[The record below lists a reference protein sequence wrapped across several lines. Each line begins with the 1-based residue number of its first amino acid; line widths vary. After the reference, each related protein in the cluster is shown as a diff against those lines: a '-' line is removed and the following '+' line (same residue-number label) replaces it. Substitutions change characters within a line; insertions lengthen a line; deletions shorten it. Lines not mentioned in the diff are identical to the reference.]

1 MLTLQAIEKSFGATR
16 AVRNVTLHARPGA
29 VLGRVGEN
37 GAGKSSL
44 MKIAG
49 GIVSP
54 DRGAVILDGIPM
66 TGLTPRAALAHGIA
80 TVFQELTLVR
90 SLSVSENL
98 SILRPP
104 SRPWRSID
112 GGQLR
117 RSAQAVLDAYDV
129 PVQADRMVGELSLGQ
144 QQMIEIVRAVSR
156 HPKVLLLDEATAALG
171 ASEVRWLERIVAAE
185 RARKTIVLFISH
197 RWDEITEFCQNVAI
211 MRNGE
216 LVGEA
221 AVQDM
226 SHDGAVELMTGRR
239 LGVAFLPKRAMAE
252 RRIVLEARGLGSTV
266 LRGVS
271 LELAAGEILGLG
283 GLIGQG
289 QDALLKSLFGD
300 HPLRQGTILVDG
312 RREDLYRPA
321 DAIRRRIAYVPQERK
336 VEGLLLNKSVAFN
349 LSLAVL
355 RMLSRF
361 GGLISP
367 KAEARLVSGSITRLA
382 IRTAS
387 ASESV
392 ANLSGGNQQKVL
404 LQKWL
409 LTKPQILLLNDVTR
423 GVDIA
428 TKTQIY
434 DIVAELAVSGLGILL
449 YSTDAHEL
457 VELAHRVLVM
467 SDGQIKAELS
477 GDALSAEAIVRASIG
492 AEASNAFAA

>member
-1 MLTLQAIEKSFGATR
+1 
-16 AVRNVTLHARPGA
+16 
-29 VLGRVGEN
+29 
-37 GAGKSSL
+37 
-44 MKIAG
+44 
-49 GIVSP
+49 
-54 DRGAVILDGIPM
+54 
-66 TGLTPRAALAHGIA
+66 
-80 TVFQELTLVR
+80 
-90 SLSVSENL
+90 
-98 SILRPP
+98 
-104 SRPWRSID
+104 
-112 GGQLR
+112 
-117 RSAQAVLDAYDV
+117 
-129 PVQADRMVGELSLGQ
+129 
-144 QQMIEIVRAVSR
+144 
-156 HPKVLLLDEATAALG
+156 
-171 ASEVRWLERIVAAE
+171 
-185 RARKTIVLFISH
+185 
-197 RWDEITEFCQNVAI
+197 
-211 MRNGE
+211 
-216 LVGEA
+216 
-221 AVQDM
+221 
-226 SHDGAVELMTGRR
+226 
-239 LGVAFLPKRAMAE
+239 
-252 RRIVLEARGLGSTV
+252 
-266 LRGVS
+266 
-271 LELAAGEILGLG
+271 
-283 GLIGQG
+283 
-289 QDALLKSLFGD
+289 
-300 HPLRQGTILVDG
+300 
-312 RREDLYRPA
+312 
-321 DAIRRRIAYVPQERK
+321 VPQERK

>member
-29 VLGRVGEN
+29 VLGLVGEN

-271 LELAAGEILGLG
+271 LELARA
-283 GLIGQG
+283 
-289 QDALLKSLFGD
+289 
-300 HPLRQGTILVDG
+300 
-312 RREDLYRPA
+312 
-321 DAIRRRIAYVPQERK
+321 
-336 VEGLLLNKSVAFN
+336 
-349 LSLAVL
+349 
-355 RMLSRF
+355 RM
-361 GGLISP
+361 P
-367 KAEARLVSGSITRLA
+367 C
-382 IRTAS
+382 
-387 ASESV
+387 
-392 ANLSGGNQQKVL
+392 
-404 LQKWL
+404 
-409 LTKPQILLLNDVTR
+409 
-423 GVDIA
+423 
-428 TKTQIY
+428 
-434 DIVAELAVSGLGILL
+434 
-449 YSTDAHEL
+449 
-457 VELAHRVLVM
+457 
-467 SDGQIKAELS
+467 
-477 GDALSAEAIVRASIG
+477 
-492 AEASNAFAA
+492 